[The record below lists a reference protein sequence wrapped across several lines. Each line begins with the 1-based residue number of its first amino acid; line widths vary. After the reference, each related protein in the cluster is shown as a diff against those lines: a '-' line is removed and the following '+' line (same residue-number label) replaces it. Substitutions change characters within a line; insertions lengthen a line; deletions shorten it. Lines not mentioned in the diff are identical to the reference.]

1 MFDSFFWIQ
10 ALIVLC
16 SGIVHGVFG
25 FGFPMISTPL
35 FAIMMDLKKAVLYS
49 LLPTIAVNFFSLK
62 KDNSFSAIWSA
73 YKLLISSV
81 IVGSIV
87 GTNILVL
94 FYSDY
99 YKLVLSAVILL
110 YLNKERLNLS
120 ITHSVAHHPHAM
132 TVVIGFLSGIVG
144 GIANIMI
151 PVLLILI
158 LELGLDKKRSIGVMS
173 FCFITNKVLQVIIF
187 GYHGSFNGQSM
198 PYILPFIVLAIIG
211 FFIGSKIQDKIDEK
225 LYKKLLNSVLWVL
238 SLYLIASTFANE
250 LKVLLYL

>member
-1 MFDSFFWIQ
+1 MLDDFFLIQ

-62 KDNSFSAIWSA
+62 KDNSFSAIWRE
-73 YKLLISSV
+73 YKLLICSV

-99 YKLVLSAVILL
+99 YKLVLAGVILL
-110 YLNKERLNLS
+110 YLGKEHLNLS
-120 ITHSVAHHPHAM
+120 TSHHVTHYPRAM
-132 TVVIGFLSGIVG
+132 TIIIGFLSGIVG

-158 LELGLDKKRSIGVMS
+158 LELNLDKKRSIGVMS
-173 FCFITNKVLQVIIF
+173 FCFITNKMLQVIIF
-187 GYHGSFNGQSM
+187 GYHGSFNNQSM
-198 PYILPFIVLAIIG
+198 PYIIPFIFLAVIG
-211 FFIGSKIQDKIDEK
+211 FFIGSKIQDKINEI
-225 LYKKLLNSVLWVL
+225 LYKKLLNIVLWLL
-238 SLYLIASTFANE
+238 SFYLILSTFINA
-250 LKVLLYL
+250 

>member
-1 MFDSFFWIQ
+1 MLDDFFIIQ

-62 KDNSFSAIWSA
+62 KDNSFSAIWHE
-73 YKLLISSV
+73 YKLLICSV
-81 IVGSIV
+81 VFGSIV

-99 YKLVLSAVILL
+99 YKLVLAGVILL
-110 YLNKERLNLS
+110 YLNKERLNFS
-120 ITHSVAHHPHAM
+120 TSHHVTHYPRTM
-132 TVVIGFLSGIVG
+132 TIIIGFLSGIVG

-158 LELGLDKKRSIGVMS
+158 LELNLDKKRSIGVMS
-173 FCFITNKVLQVIIF
+173 FCFITNKMLQVIIF
-187 GYHGSFNGQSM
+187 GYHGSFNNQSM
-198 PYILPFIVLAIIG
+198 PYIIPFIFIAVMG
-211 FFIGSKIQDKIDEK
+211 FFIGSKIQDKINEI
-225 LYKKLLNSVLWVL
+225 LYKKLLNIVLWLL
-238 SLYLIASTFANE
+238 SFYLILSTFINA
-250 LKVLLYL
+250 